1 MLLLFLVL
9 ALGQQ
14 EKLSQQGQKL
24 DQLLGQQG
32 KGIWNLIKGTHGY
45 VLLSCLYCLCFSHL

>member
-1 MLLLFLVL
+1 MSLLLMLLLGQPVM

-24 DQLLGQQG
+24 DQLLGKRGQ
-32 KGIWNLIKGTHGY
+32 
-45 VLLSCLYCLCFSHL
+45 